1 MTALRTTVVILA
13 LLLSACCTEEI
24 AATDA
29 FLGVMER
36 RLVHLAGRPFS
47 LTVIQPTSPTGL
59 AASGRI
65 LSIVGDG
72 RHISFHVSGPPG
84 APITSQDTLEYG
96 GHSFAATPVP
106 GEYVVDG
113 SAVSLGSE
121 TRVVHVFSDGAY
133 HGTRP
138 F

>member
-1 MTALRTTVVILA
+1 MTAVRTPVVVLA
-13 LLLSACCTEEI
+13 LLLSACCSEEVPS
-24 AATDA
+24 TDA
-29 FLGVMER
+29 YLGVMER
-36 RLVHLAGRPFS
+36 RLVRLGGRPFS
-47 LTVIQPTSPTGL
+47 LTVIEPTSPTGF
-59 AASGRI
+59 AVSGRI

-72 RHISFHVSGPPG
+72 RHISFHVSGSSG
-84 APITSQDTLEYG
+84 APTTSADTLEYG